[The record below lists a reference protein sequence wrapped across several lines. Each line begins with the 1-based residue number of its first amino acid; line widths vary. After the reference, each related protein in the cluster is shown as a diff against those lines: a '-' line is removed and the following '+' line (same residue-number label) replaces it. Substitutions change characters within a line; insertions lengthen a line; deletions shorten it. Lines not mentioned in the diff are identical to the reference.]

1 MMSKETCFLVRDLLP
16 LYIDNLCS
24 DNSAKIIKNH
34 LETCSECN
42 KEYEQLINQPEI
54 KFVNNTSTELIKGVG
69 KMFKKDKK
77 KAIIKTV
84 SIFLVVFLLLGA
96 FAFLKVPLMLYENKF
111 SGVSS
116 ACEVLESG
124 DSAKSNYS
132 NEYFD
137 LYIDAKLGKYT
148 EEKTDSGAYILDFG
162 NDKNIVIYDENQGV
176 PVPTLDEHK
185 VYLKDLKYPIVY
197 SFVKKGIENY
207 GYSTDVAVTYNYKMM
222 KDFISGKAPKVK
234 LFSSFENYTKA
245 CAYYACM
252 EVAIFPSGSKNA
264 HDIVSENDKAVGIG
278 HYHISMDDG
287 ADYHLN
293 STDNGIES
301 YQIYFQSK
309 EDLSK
314 IYAIRVTGFTEAE
327 TKEIFKYTVLK

>member
-1 MMSKETCFLVRDLLP
+1 MMSKETCFLVKDLLP
-16 LYIDNLCS
+16 LYIDDLCS
-24 DNSAKIIKNH
+24 EDSAKIIKKH
-34 LETCSECN
+34 LETCSDCN
-42 KEYEQLINQPEI
+42 KEYNQLAIQPEI
-54 KFVNNTSTELIKGVG
+54 KVTNDNSTELIKGVG

-84 SIFLVVFLLLGA
+84 SIFLVVFILLGA
-96 FAFLKVPLMLYENKF
+96 FAFLKLPLMLYENKF

-124 DSAKSNYS
+124 DISKSNYS
-132 NEYFD
+132 NEYFS
-137 LYIDAKLGKYT
+137 LYIDAKLGEHAEK
-148 EEKTDSGAYILDFG
+148 KTDSGAYILDFG
-162 NDKNIVIYDENQGV
+162 NNKNIVIYDENQGV

-185 VYLKDLKYPIVY
+185 AYLKDLKYPVFY

-234 LFSSFENYTKA
+234 LFSSFEDYTKA

-252 EVAIFPSGSKNA
+252 EVAVFPSGSKNA
-264 HDIVSENDKAVGIG
+264 HDIVSENDKAIGIG
-278 HYHISMDDG
+278 YHIISV
-287 ADYHLN
+287 
-293 STDNGIES
+293 DNGTES
-301 YQIYFQSK
+301 YQMYFQSK

-314 IYAIRVTGFTEAE
+314 IYAIRVTGFTEEE
-327 TKEIFKYTVLK
+327 TKEIFKYTVIK